1 MSYLDEVFKQTAD
14 EGYFDFSRCQR
25 ADGSHYGTGG
35 TCRKGDKVG
44 AREVTAA
51 PAEKA
56 SRLTQKKIGSLSD
69 EQLKSLIKN
78 PKLLGYQRDR
88 LNQELDRRSS
98 SDSPKSDSAVP
109 KEPKGLFSK
118 GANVDI
124 YELDKKAE
132 KWRQEA
138 GLQAFPLTL
147 DWNHDR
153 VHALVHEFLGGSDK
167 IGNWVGQGPKSP
179 TPAEETLVNLVHR
192 DAALKA
198 RGEGVRMDTNDL
210 KRYITRDIQVVTGR
224 NQIPD
229 KDMDKYMTT
238 DKDGVYRPDYDK
250 FIAKYEEMKKT
261 PGFDK
266 LLDAAH
272 SAWSN
277 AGETML

>member
-35 TCRKGDKVG
+35 TCRKGDKVE

-56 SRLTQKKIGSLSD
+56 SRLTQKKIQSLSD

-88 LNQELDRRSS
+88 LNQELDKRSS
-98 SDSPKSDSAVP
+98 GDSPKSDSAVP

>member
-1 MSYLDEVFKQTAD
+1 M
-14 EGYFDFSRCQR
+14 
-25 ADGSHYGTGG
+25 
-35 TCRKGDKVG
+35 
-44 AREVTAA
+44 
-51 PAEKA
+51 
-56 SRLTQKKIGSLSD
+56 
-69 EQLKSLIKN
+69 
-78 PKLLGYQRDR
+78 
-88 LNQELDRRSS
+88 
-98 SDSPKSDSAVP
+98 
-109 KEPKGLFSK
+109 
-118 GANVDI
+118 
-124 YELDKKAE
+124 
-132 KWRQEA
+132 
-138 GLQAFPLTL
+138 

-167 IGNWVGQGPKSP
+167 IGKWVGQGPKSP

-250 FIAKYEEMKKT
+250 FITKYEEMKKT
-261 PGFDK
+261 PGFEK

-272 SAWSN
+272 ASWSN

>member
-88 LNQELDRRSS
+88 LNQELDKRSS
-98 SDSPKSDSAVP
+98 GDSPKSDSAVP

>member
-1 MSYLDEVFKQTAD
+1 MGYLDEVFKQTAG
-14 EGYFDFSRCQR
+14 EGYFDFARCQR

-88 LNQELDRRSS
+88 LNQELDKRSS
-98 SDSPKSDSAVP
+98 GDSPKSDSAVP

>member
-14 EGYFDFSRCQR
+14 EGYFDFARCQR

-88 LNQELDRRSS
+88 LNQELDKRSS
-98 SDSPKSDSAVP
+98 GDSPKSDSAVP